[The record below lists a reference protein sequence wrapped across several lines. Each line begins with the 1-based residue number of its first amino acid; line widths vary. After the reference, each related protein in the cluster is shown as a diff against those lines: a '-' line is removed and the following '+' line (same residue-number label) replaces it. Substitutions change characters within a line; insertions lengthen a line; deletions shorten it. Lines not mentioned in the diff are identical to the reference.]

1 MNPKSKKSGT
11 TQSDAADPTAAAE
24 AKAAAETKAAAEAK
38 AAAKAKLSARS
49 NQSAKAKAAAEAKA
63 AAKAKA
69 AAEAE
74 AAAEPKA
81 AAEAKAAVKAKLS
94 ARSNQSRLITPGTHG
109 DTALPKV
116 AKGTATIEQFRGATM
131 TCDNDFCLAT
141 LEALSDSSFDQH
153 ELQAT
158 EAEIRRMLR
167 VRCIALFNF
176 YSNASF
182 LQVHEEALR
191 SLDEY
196 CGKETPMPPEKLQSM
211 LRVYG
216 FILTP
221 RMWTRL
227 ELVCIMVL
235 LLDPSLCYLSINQ
248 KCRSKEEE
256 EFQNRFVVCVF
267 TSRAFLTQ

>member
-1 MNPKSKKSGT
+1 
-11 TQSDAADPTAAAE
+11 
-24 AKAAAETKAAAEAK
+24 
-38 AAAKAKLSARS
+38 
-49 NQSAKAKAAAEAKA
+49 
-63 AAKAKA
+63 
-69 AAEAE
+69 
-74 AAAEPKA
+74 
-81 AAEAKAAVKAKLS
+81 
-94 ARSNQSRLITPGTHG
+94 
-109 DTALPKV
+109 
-116 AKGTATIEQFRGATM
+116 M